1 FMIANI
7 GVHPKLLLKEG
18 KGYIFTNRLAR
29 DLTEICQAFYPRPV
43 VYRATDFK
51 TNEYRFLKGGKE
63 FEPEE
68 ANPMLGYRGTYRYV
82 SDPEEFRLEINAIKK
97 VRESGLDNLHF
108 MLPFV
113 RSPMHLRKAKA
124 LVEAQGLIF
133 SDKFKLWMMVEL
145 PVNVILLDDF
155 LAEGIQG
162 VSIGSNDLTM
172 LLLGTDRDNDTVAPL
187 FDERNEAVY
196 WALKKTIT
204 TCHNFGITSSICGQS
219 VSDYPEILETVVK
232 SGVTSVS
239 INHDSIWRTL
249 EAIHNLENN
258 HGANH

>member
-1 FMIANI
+1 M
-7 GVHPKLLLKEG
+7 
-18 KGYIFTNRLAR
+18 
-29 DLTEICQAFYPRPV
+29 
-43 VYRATDFK
+43 
-51 TNEYRFLKGGKE
+51 KGGKE

-68 ANPMLGYRGTYRYV
+68 ANPMLGYRGTYRYI

-97 VRESGLDNLHF
+97 VRDSGLDNLHF

-113 RSPMHLRKAKA
+113 RSPMHLRKAKV
-124 LVEAQGLIF
+124 LVESQGLTF

-145 PVNVILLDDF
+145 PVNVLLLDDF

-187 FDERNEAVY
+187 FDEGNDAVY

-204 TCHNFGITSSICGQS
+204 TCHNFGVPSSIWGQS

-232 SGVTSVS
+232 SGITSVS
-239 INHDSIWRTL
+239 INHDAVWRTL